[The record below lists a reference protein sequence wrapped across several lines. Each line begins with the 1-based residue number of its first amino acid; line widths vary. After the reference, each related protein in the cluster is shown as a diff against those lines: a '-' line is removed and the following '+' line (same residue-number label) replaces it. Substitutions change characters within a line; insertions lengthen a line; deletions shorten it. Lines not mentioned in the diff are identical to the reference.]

1 MEYRGKQY
9 TVVQGI
15 DPRVWK
21 WIVHSDEKI
30 IKSGTAPSREA
41 ASGFMPT

>member
-1 MEYRGKQY
+1 MDYRGKQY

-15 DPRVWK
+15 GPRVWK
-21 WIVHSDEKI
+21 WTVYSDEKI

-41 ASGFMPT
+41 ASGLMPT